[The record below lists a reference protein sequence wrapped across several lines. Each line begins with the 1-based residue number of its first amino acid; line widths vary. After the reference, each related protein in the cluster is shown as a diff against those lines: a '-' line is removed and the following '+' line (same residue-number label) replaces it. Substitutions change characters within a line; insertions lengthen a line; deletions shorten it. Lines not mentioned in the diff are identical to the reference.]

1 MQADENGS
9 RWVFAYGSLIWKP
22 GFDYLSAQSALL
34 RGAHRR
40 LCIYSH
46 EHRGTPEQ
54 PGLVFGLVRG
64 GACRG
69 IAYEVA
75 DKDWPGV
82 WDYLQE
88 REQVT
93 RVYREIWWRVRLGD
107 DRHVK
112 ALSFV
117 VDQDHA
123 QYAGA
128 LDVTAQSEIVQRA
141 RGQMGPNKDYVLN
154 TADHLSEL
162 GIRDGLLEALASRLS
177 VQS

>member
-1 MQADENGS
+1 MTAQNS
-9 RWVFAYGSLIWKP
+9 NSHWVFAYGSLIWKP
-22 GFDYLSAQSALL
+22 GFDHISAQPALL

-46 EHRGTPEQ
+46 EHRGTPQQ

-69 IAYEVA
+69 VAYEVS
-75 DKDWPGV
+75 DKNWPAV

-93 RVYREIWWRVRLGD
+93 RVYREVMWRVQLGD
-107 DRHVK
+107 GRTPK

-117 VDQDHA
+117 VDQQHT

-128 LDVTAQSEIVQRA
+128 LGVEEQAKLVRTASGE
-141 RGQMGPNKDYVLN
+141 MGSNTDYVLN
-154 TADHLSEL
+154 TARHLKEL
-162 GIRDGLLEALASRLS
+162 GIRDGLLEALAGQFETS
-177 VQS
+177 

>member
-1 MQADENGS
+1 MTQAQANT

-22 GFDYLSAQSALL
+22 GFDFIDAQPALL

-75 DKDWPGV
+75 EENWAEV

-93 RVYREIWWRVRLGD
+93 RVYHEIWWQVQLGNGTKT
-107 DRHVK
+107 K

-117 VDQDHA
+117 VDQKHD
-123 QYAGA
+123 QYAGP
-128 LDVTAQSEIVQRA
+128 LDVAAQLKFVRHAQ
-141 RGQMGPNKDYVLN
+141 GHMGPNTEYVLN
-154 TADHLSEL
+154 TARHLKEL
-162 GIRDGLLEALASRLS
+162 GIRDGLLEAL
-177 VQS
+177 VQELES